1 MTQHHRHP
9 MSLELLRQEARDELA
24 AVIEFRCR
32 LGDDPW
38 DFLPDLPTVDEQVVL
53 TLREETGSNG
63 FVNGHPMAH
72 HRWVHNIDG
81 PGDAYAE
88 LISSGGASFEGGPV
102 WTGDVDVRL
111 FDSPT
116 EELADLTV
124 DEVIGGYYRQVGVI
138 WNGGAT
144 LARQQPDGSWA

>member
-53 TLREETGSNG
+53 TLREETIEAHDLAEARSRAY
-63 FVNGHPMAH
+63 HPSAAPQERERFEYQLLRRVALDH
-72 HRWVHNIDG
+72 
-81 PGDAYAE
+81 PE
-88 LISSGGASFEGGPV
+88 LTPAV
-102 WTGDVDVRL
+102 WGMLGRL
-111 FDSPT
+111 N
-116 EELADLTV
+116 A
-124 DEVIGGYYRQVGVI
+124 
-138 WNGGAT
+138 A
-144 LARQQPDGSWA
+144 